1 MAVEV
6 GASTWR
12 ATYQVIST
20 VIDGVVASKLSK
32 TVNKVKEGITDEQVY
47 NMCLGFVNLSKYKT
61 SAPGGL
67 TVNKVATTPLSFGD
81 EG

>member
-1 MAVEV
+1 MAIEIGSPV
-6 GASTWR
+6 WR

-20 VIDGVVASKLSK
+20 VIDGVVAPKISK

-47 NMCLGFVNLSKYKT
+47 NMCLGFVNLTKYKT

-67 TVNKVATTPLSFGD
+67 TVNKVATTPLSYAD